1 MTIIVIYRVP
11 IMCLENRENREE
23 VQLETVA
30 ALEFIGS
37 VKKAQWE
44 KEVAELFISVI
55 KKR

>member
-37 VKKAQWE
+37 VKKAQ
-44 KEVAELFISVI
+44 
-55 KKR
+55 

>member
-11 IMCLENRENREE
+11 IMCLENREE
-23 VQLETVA
+23 VQLETIA
-30 ALEFIGS
+30 AIEFIGI

>member
-11 IMCLENRENREE
+11 ILCLENREE
-23 VQLETVA
+23 VQLETIA
-30 ALEFIGS
+30 AIEFIGI